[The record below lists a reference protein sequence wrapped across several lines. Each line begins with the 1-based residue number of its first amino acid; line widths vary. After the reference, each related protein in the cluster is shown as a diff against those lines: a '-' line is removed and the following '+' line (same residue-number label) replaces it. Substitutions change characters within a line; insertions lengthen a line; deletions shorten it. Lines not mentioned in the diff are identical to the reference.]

1 MQSVSHL
8 LSKLRRRPR
17 HLSPARTSAKTCH
30 ECDRPL
36 AFAEILA
43 ASAYLDFG
51 GLPLEF
57 WPGYRDAAKA
67 ADDDRQ

>member
-8 LSKLRRRPR
+8 LGKLRRRPR
-17 HLSPARTSAKTCH
+17 HLPPAGAPAKTGH
-30 ECDRPL
+30 DCDRPL

-67 ADDDRQ
+67 DDVE